1 MVNRSN
7 ERVMIQC
14 RSEVK
19 KNAVRRE
26 VIDGIEHIIVSSSTL
41 PDNIVMNGG
50 LYSAGEIEKGFQTL
64 EGTLAP
70 VEHPSDADGN
80 FISATS
86 AQAINGFHAGAF
98 NANVRRENG
107 RVHIDKI
114 INVQTALQ
122 TDRGKRLLDRIVE
135 LETNADPRPIHT
147 SVAAY
152 LDVEFLDGPRTNA
165 AGQKYE
171 WIAKDMVF
179 DHDAILLDSVGAAQP
194 HQGVGVAVNGKK
206 LSVNVAEIAGNEGE
220 SFSEIHLSVMDALER
235 SAFAADW
242 IEELFP
248 DRVIFWSKD
257 QLFEVPFVT
266 DGDGISTIVGIPVPV
281 EREVSFNPV
290 TNSEGD
296 PMKDLIINA
305 LKEAGIE
312 TDDRSDDQLYKAHVQ
327 LMASEEL
334 PVPPANPEA
343 TPDIGLAVSEALKPL
358 TDKLA
363 GLEAKLTANDDAEVT
378 RLADIVANSG
388 KFPGLDAESAK
399 LLGVDKLGEMAG
411 NTQQAYGVSPIFE
424 ANGSD
429 DTFAAP
435 TEMPE

>member
-206 LSVNVAEIAGNEGE
+206 LSVNVAEITGNEGE
-220 SFSEIHLSVMDALER
+220 SQTEIHKSVSDALER
-235 SAFAADW
+235 SAFAAEW

-266 DGDGISTIVGIPVPV
+266 DIDGISTIVGIPVPV

-312 TDDRSDDQLYKAHVQ
+312 TDDRSDNDLFKAYTQ

-334 PVPPANPEA
+334 PDGEDAEVAPDLAGVVAN
-343 TPDIGLAVSEALKPL
+343 ALKPL

-399 LLGVDKLGEMAG
+399 LIPVAKLAEMAA

-435 TEMPE
+435 TAMPE